1 MTCAEMFLDSLAKS
15 EAVQLEA
22 IIKLKKLGVKIH
34 KWSPEMMDLYNKNWD
49 IVVEE
54 EASKNAQFK
63 YVWDSIRNFRED
75 YAIWHDLGYIK

>member
-15 EAVQLEA
+15 EAVQVEA
-22 IIKLKKLGVKIH
+22 INKLKKLGVKIH
-34 KWSPEMMDLYNKNWD
+34 KWSPEMMDLYRENWN

-54 EASKNAQFK
+54 EASKNVQFK
-63 YVWDSIRNFRED
+63 NVWNSIKEFRKE